1 MLHHSIT
8 CIFYKIFS
16 LAILQLVY
24 KYFRSDM
31 RSFWTSPE
39 LYIDLVSYMNLK
51 SKLNPGA
58 VDLKD
63 IVGALEK
70 VGLQG
75 R

>member
-24 KYFRSDM
+24 KYFRGHV
-31 RSFWTSPE
+31 RTFWASPE

-51 SKLNPGA
+51 SKHNPGA

-75 R
+75 H